1 MKMEEEKQGEKEEV
15 PAITLDGYFD
25 KNKIDEK

>member
-1 MKMEEEKQGEKEEV
+1 MEEEKQGEKEEV

-25 KNKIDEK
+25 KNKIDEKW